1 MCSAERNGLPVTVLG
16 RAALLLDCLAAGDS
30 PGISELA
37 RRSGL
42 AKTTVFRLVHELAS
56 CGLVEATGDG
66 VRLGMRLFELGSS
79 VPRQRSLTE
88 AALPYM
94 RDLQQATGDT
104 VHLAVLDRA
113 EVVYLQILRGHGLRQ
128 LPSRV
133 GGRMPAHAT
142 GVGKA
147 ILAFSPQAVV
157 DEFIGS
163 GLRPR
168 TARTIVAPGALR
180 RELARIRQAGT
191 AFDRE
196 ESGLG
201 IVCAASPVFGPDG
214 GVVAGLS
221 LTGWSGRLNL
231 ARAAPAV
238 RTAALALSRQLG
250 APRPASLHDR
260 GQKGALCVRK

>member
-1 MCSAERNGLPVTVLG
+1 MCSAERNGLPVTVVG

-42 AKTTVFRLVHELAS
+42 AKTTVFRLVRELAS
-56 CGLVEATGDG
+56 CGLVEVTGDG
-66 VRLGMRLFELGSS
+66 ARLGMRLFELGSS
-79 VPRQRSLTE
+79 VPRQRSLAE

-113 EVVYLQILRGHGLRQ
+113 EVVYLQILRGRGTRQ

-147 ILAFSPQAVV
+147 ILAFSPREVVSAV
-157 DEFIGS
+157 IAG
-163 GLRPR
+163 GLARR
-168 TARTIVAPGALR
+168 TARTIVAPGVLR
-180 RELARIRQAGT
+180 RELSRVRQAGT

-196 ESGLG
+196 ESGPG
-201 IVCAASPVFGPDG
+201 IVCAASPVFGADG
-214 GVVAGLS
+214 AVLAGLS
-221 LTGWSGRLNL
+221 LTGWSARLNL

-250 APRPASLHDR
+250 GPAARFPS
-260 GQKGALCVRK
+260 

>member
-1 MCSAERNGLPVTVLG
+1 MQGMCSAERNVPPVTVVG
-16 RAALLLDCLAAGDS
+16 RAALVLDCLAAGDS

-42 AKTTVFRLVHELAS
+42 AKTTVFRLVHELGRY
-56 CGLVEATGDG
+56 GLVEDTGDG

-88 AALPYM
+88 AALPFM

-113 EVVYLQILRGHGLRQ
+113 EVVYLQILRGSGTRR

-147 ILAFSPQAVV
+147 ILAFSPRPVV
-157 DEFIGS
+157 DALIAA
-163 GLRPR
+163 GLPPR
-168 TARTIVAPGALR
+168 TARTIVAPAALR
-180 RELARIRQAGT
+180 RELGRIRQAGT
-191 AFDRE
+191 AYDRE
-196 ESGLG
+196 ESGPG
-201 IVCAASPVFGPDG
+201 IVCAASPVFGADG
-214 GVVAGLS
+214 AVVAGLS
-221 LTGWSGRLNL
+221 LTGWSVRLNL

-250 APRPASLHDR
+250 SVP
-260 GQKGALCVRK
+260 GQ

>member
-1 MCSAERNGLPVTVLG
+1 MCSAERNGLPLSVVR

-30 PGISELA
+30 PGISEVA

-56 CGLVEATGDG
+56 CGLVEVTGGG

-113 EVVYLQILRGHGLRQ
+113 EVVYLQILRTAEA
-128 LPSRV
+128 
-133 GGRMPAHAT
+133 PASCRPGSAAECRPHAT

-147 ILAFSPQAVV
+147 ILAFSPPEVAGQLITA
-157 DEFIGS
+157 
-163 GLRPR
+163 GLERR

-180 RELARIRQAGT
+180 RELTRIRV
-191 AFDRE
+191 
-196 ESGLG
+196 SGARSTG
-201 IVCAASPVFGPDG
+201 KSRGRGSCARP
-214 GVVAGLS
+214 
-221 LTGWSGRLNL
+221 
-231 ARAAPAV
+231 ARCSA
-238 RTAALALSRQLG
+238 RTAR
-250 APRPASLHDR
+250 
-260 GQKGALCVRK
+260 